1 MRALV
6 ADDTMCLRHILHHM
20 LRDFG
25 FDEVEEAADG
35 MHALKLIKAHPFD
48 LVITDLNMPKLDGIA
63 LLKQIRGNPFT
74 ADLPVLMVTSAADR
88 EHLTSAMNAHVSGF
102 LAKPF
107 NQATLEKQLNRIGF
121 KTKPQKVS

>member
-6 ADDTMCLRHILHHM
+6 VDDTMCLRHILHHM

-35 MHALKLIKAHPFD
+35 IHALKLIKAHPFD
-48 LVITDLNMPKLDGIA
+48 LIVTDINMPKLDGLG
-63 LLKQIRGNPFT
+63 LLKQVRSNPFT
-74 ADLPVLMVTSAADR
+74 LDLPVLMVTSEADK
-88 EHLTSAMNAHVSGF
+88 EHLTLAIRADVSGF

-107 NQATLEKQLNRIGF
+107 TQNALEKQLQRIGF
-121 KTKPQKVS
+121 KKPQKVS